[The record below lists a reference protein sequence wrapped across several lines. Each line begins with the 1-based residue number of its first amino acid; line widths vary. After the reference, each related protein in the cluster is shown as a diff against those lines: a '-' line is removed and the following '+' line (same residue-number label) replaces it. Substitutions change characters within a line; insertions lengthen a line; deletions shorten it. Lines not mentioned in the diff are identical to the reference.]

1 MKPASR
7 DNQQQSY
14 LANGYLFPLPALSTE
29 EANAARR
36 VVEAFETRQGSKIS
50 KKHRHKPHLLMPVLN
65 DIIRSSKVLDAV
77 ENIIGPNIL
86 CWESVLFIKEPGD
99 QAFVSWH
106 QDATYWGLEPFEVV
120 TAWIALSPSNKASG
134 CMRVIPASHIGELTP
149 HVDTFAPNNMLSR
162 GQELAVSVDETH
174 AVDIE
179 LAPGQMSLHDVKIV
193 HGSEPNQSDDRRMGF
208 AVRYIPTHVQQVAAQ
223 GDSAMLVRGVDRHQ
237 FFRSDPAPTQD
248 FSAAA
253 MAAHEEAYLNR
264 MKIMMRQ

>member
-1 MKPASR
+1 M
-7 DNQQQSY
+7 
-14 LANGYLFPLPALSTE
+14 
-29 EANAARR
+29 
-36 VVEAFETRQGSKIS
+36 
-50 KKHRHKPHLLMPVLN
+50 
-65 DIIRSSKVLDAV
+65 
-77 ENIIGPNIL
+77 
-86 CWESVLFIKEPGD
+86 
-99 QAFVSWH
+99 
-106 QDATYWGLEPFEVV
+106 EPFEVV

-193 HGSEPNQSDDRRMGF
+193 HGSEPNESDDRRMGF

-223 GDSAMLVRGVDRHQ
+223 DDSAMLVRGVDRHQ

-253 MAAHEEAYLNR
+253 RAAHEEAYLNR